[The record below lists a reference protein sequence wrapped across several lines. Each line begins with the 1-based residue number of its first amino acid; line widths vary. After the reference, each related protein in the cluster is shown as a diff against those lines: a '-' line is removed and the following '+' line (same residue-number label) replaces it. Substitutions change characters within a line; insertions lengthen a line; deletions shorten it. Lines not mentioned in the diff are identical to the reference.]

1 MMNGDMEKARTL
13 FQKAVSAGDPE
24 APKNLKQLEEL
35 QGRSR

>member
-1 MMNGDMEKARTL
+1 MMNGDMEKARAL
-13 FQKAVSAGDPE
+13 FQKAVAAGDPE